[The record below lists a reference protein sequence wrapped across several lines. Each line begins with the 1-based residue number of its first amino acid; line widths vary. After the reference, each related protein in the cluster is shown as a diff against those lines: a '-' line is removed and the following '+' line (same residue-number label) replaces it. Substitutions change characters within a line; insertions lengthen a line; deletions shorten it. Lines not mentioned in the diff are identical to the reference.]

1 MRPAQS
7 CARSV
12 LLHSAGHCPKT
23 VPPLARAQVATECS
37 RHGWAVSRCHR
48 GVRGHGTLL
57 EPACNPCCTAG
68 TQACQAAAHG
78 FSPGQTPSWHC
89 GLCSGCNLGSSF
101 FFYLDF
107 FIPEALL
114 PLLTAFIT
122 ARGGYIL
129 VLLNELF
136 NFYSRK
142 VTNAKNQ
149 SHKAKF

>member
-1 MRPAQS
+1 MLECSRDSHGWPVCPMAAKHRITWQKPPALWAMNGSRVAVNALQTGFEAKQCTLHS

-37 RHGWAVSRCHR
+37 RHGWAVSRCHG

-57 EPACNPCCTAG
+57 EPACTPCCTAG

-101 FFYLDF
+101 FF
-107 FIPEALL
+107 L
-114 PLLTAFIT
+114 P
-122 ARGGYIL
+122 
-129 VLLNELF
+129 
-136 NFYSRK
+136 
-142 VTNAKNQ
+142 
-149 SHKAKF
+149 